1 MKALTATTLN
11 DMVRTPTFVRIT
23 AFVLLSLSVFFLFN
37 RFTATSPSLVF
48 SSLPRPLYKT
58 ESSPPPLP
66 PPPSPPLTATT
77 SSLSPPP
84 PPSPPPPSPPPPKVD
99 MMIRMGIVDE
109 TGAMSLEF
117 EVGDIDES
125 WMEEEE
131 KSRGGREE
139 KEEKE
144 KSGARVKVGKYKV
157 CEKSMSEYIP
167 CIDNVEEIRRLN
179 LSASVERYER
189 HCPQQG
195 KGLACVVP
203 RPEGYQVKIP
213 WPKSR
218 DEVV

>member
-1 MKALTATTLN
+1 
-11 DMVRTPTFVRIT
+11 
-23 AFVLLSLSVFFLFN
+23 
-37 RFTATSPSLVF
+37 
-48 SSLPRPLYKT
+48 
-58 ESSPPPLP
+58 
-66 PPPSPPLTATT
+66 
-77 SSLSPPP
+77 
-84 PPSPPPPSPPPPKVD
+84 
-99 MMIRMGIVDE
+99 MIRMGIVDE

-125 WMEEEE
+125 WTEEEE

-144 KSGARVKVGKYKV
+144 TSGARVKVGKYKV
-157 CEKSMSEYIP
+157 CEQSMSEYIP

-189 HCPQQG
+189 HFPQQG
-195 KGLACVVP
+195 KGLDCVVP

>member
-1 MKALTATTLN
+1 
-11 DMVRTPTFVRIT
+11 
-23 AFVLLSLSVFFLFN
+23 
-37 RFTATSPSLVF
+37 
-48 SSLPRPLYKT
+48 
-58 ESSPPPLP
+58 
-66 PPPSPPLTATT
+66 
-77 SSLSPPP
+77 
-84 PPSPPPPSPPPPKVD
+84 
-99 MMIRMGIVDE
+99 MIRMGIVDE

-139 KEEKE
+139 KVEKE

-157 CEKSMSEYIP
+157 CEKSMSQYIP

-203 RPEGYQVKIP
+203 RPEGYRVKIP